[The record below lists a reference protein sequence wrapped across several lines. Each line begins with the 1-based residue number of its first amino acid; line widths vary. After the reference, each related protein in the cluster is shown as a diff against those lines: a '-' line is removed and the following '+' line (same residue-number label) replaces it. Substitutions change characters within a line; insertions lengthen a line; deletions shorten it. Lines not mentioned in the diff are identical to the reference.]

1 MIIKDL
7 HQSQKSNLWTNWDF
21 QKKALK
27 LLNKKKTEII
37 ELESII
43 IKLKTKKSVENLN
56 LGLDQAEERI
66 GKLREGNGIN
76 PIRGTKRDEKRR
88 KESKDSL
95 RNS

>member
-1 MIIKDL
+1 MNKL
-7 HQSQKSNLWTNWDF
+7 RFS
-21 QKKALK
+21 KKALK
-27 LLNKKKTEII
+27 LLKKKQKKTEII

-43 IKLKTKKSVENLN
+43 IKLKTEKSVENLN

-76 PIRGTKRDEKRR
+76 PIRGTKRDKKRR

>member
-1 MIIKDL
+1 MNKLRFSKKSIKAV
-7 HQSQKSNLWTNWDF
+7 
-21 QKKALK
+21 KK
-27 LLNKKKTEII
+27 KKKTEII